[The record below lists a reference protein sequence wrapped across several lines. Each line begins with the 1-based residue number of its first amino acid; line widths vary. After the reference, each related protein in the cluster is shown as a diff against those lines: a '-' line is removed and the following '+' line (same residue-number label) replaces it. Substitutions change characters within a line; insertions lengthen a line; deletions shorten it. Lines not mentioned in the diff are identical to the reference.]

1 MNIDENIE
9 ICEINETDDEALQS
23 EPIQNT
29 GYEYR
34 FKIYVKHKSDG
45 TFDIT
50 SSNPFHMFTAI
61 DFYADLS
68 GTEEEQKC
76 IMDKINE
83 YIQTYNSS
91 GITDINVY
99 DKNNFPDLKN
109 DWDTLFSDSE
119 YLENKVIPDDS
130 DEYID
135 TTRTRVAILFNKES
149 DRFFKQK
156 ELGVYVAYYT
166 DTEYSFDAIKNI
178 LQTYALTQIDI
189 YTPENYLDYDSI
201 TTNDY
206 SEILSDVAV
215 YNATV
220 SNKQKIVV
228 CFITKDGKQD
238 CYINM

>member
-23 EPIQNT
+23 EPIQHS

-45 TFDIT
+45 AFDIT

-83 YIQTYNSS
+83 YIQTYSSS

-130 DEYID
+130 DEYMD
-135 TTRTRVAILFNKES
+135 TTRTRVAILFNRES

-166 DTEYSFDAIKNI
+166 DTEYSFDAIKSI

-189 YTPENYLDYDSI
+189 YTPENYLGCDSI

-220 SNKQKIVV
+220 STKQKIFV

>member
-83 YIQTYNSS
+83 YIQTYSSS
-91 GITDINVY
+91 GIT
-99 DKNNFPDLKN
+99 DLKN

-130 DEYID
+130 DEYMD
-135 TTRTRVAILFNKES
+135 TTRTRVAILFNRES

-166 DTEYSFDAIKNI
+166 DTEYSFDAIKSI

-189 YTPENYLDYDSI
+189 YTPENYLGCDSI
-201 TTNDY
+201 TNDY
-206 SEILSDVAV
+206 KEIINDVTA

-220 SNKQKIVV
+220 SNRQKIFI